1 MQHTKA
7 GRPRNNTEEALSFRS
22 SEGQGK
28 FLTTVND
35 LGVRFVD
42 PMPDG
47 GQILEESG
55 FLPARDYVL
64 IQLQRHSTRSVG
76 LDELVDLRRTGA
88 EAFWAFKSDRVFR
101 FTINN
106 RGYEWGAAKITEP
119 EVRRIAGVG
128 DDEILVLERN
138 GVDKPLDPG
147 GIVDLGRSGTEQL
160 RTTKGLITV
169 YLDNV
174 ETTIRCGT
182 YTAEELIRVF
192 GVDAGYLLNVV
203 NGEGQLS
210 PLGQKQRIEVKNGM
224 KFFTQ
229 VPCGGSS

>member
-1 MQHTKA
+1 
-7 GRPRNNTEEALSFRS
+7 
-22 SEGQGK
+22 
-28 FLTTVND
+28 
-35 LGVRFVD
+35 
-42 PMPDG
+42 MPDG

-64 IQLQRHSTRSVG
+64 IQLLRHSTRSVG
-76 LDELVDLRRTGA
+76 LDELVDLRQTGA

-138 GVDKPLDPG
+138 GVHKTLDAG
-147 GIVDLGRSGTEQL
+147 GIVDLGHSGTEHL
-160 RTTKGLITV
+160 RTTKGLVTV

-182 YTAEELIRVF
+182 YTTEELIRVL

-210 PLGQKQRIEVKNGM
+210 PLEPKQRIEIENGM